1 MEKRVGIVGMGLM
14 GQAFIHNMR
23 KSQFIIQGF
32 DVDPRRMDELK
43 EKGGHPVDSP
53 AAAAKGVDRVI
64 VSLPTS
70 DVGRQAMLGPGG
82 IAEGAKEGLII
93 CDTTTARP
101 EDSEKLAAELAA
113 RGIKFLD
120 SAVSGTSTMAH
131 AGDLIVMA
139 GGNKADFEACRTVFA
154 GFSRAAYYMGPTG
167 AGARTKLIVNLILAG
182 NRLALAE
189 GLVLGEKA
197 GLESRN
203 LLEVLQDGACSSKTM
218 VDKGPKM
225 LDADYSKQG
234 QVRTSLKDSRL
245 MIDMGQ
251 KLGAPTM
258 MIQVYS
264 QIMQAA
270 YEKGYAEK
278 DTVAFYE
285 ILRGMAGLDERQG
298 IDDVPFGKAKKK

>member
-1 MEKRVGIVGMGLM
+1 MSKRIGIVGMGLM
-14 GQAFIHNMR
+14 GQAFIHNLR
-23 KSQFIIQGF
+23 KSQFIVQGF
-32 DVDPRRMDELK
+32 DVDAGRMDDLK
-43 EKGGHPVDSP
+43 QKGGHPVDSP
-53 AAAAKGVDRVI
+53 AAAARGVDRLI

-70 DVGRQAMLGPGG
+70 DIGRQAMLGPGG
-82 IAEGAKEGLII
+82 VVEGAADGLII

-101 EDSEKLAAELAA
+101 EDSEKLSAELAA
-113 RGIKFLD
+113 KGIKFLD
-120 SAVSGTSTMAH
+120 SAVSGTSTMTH

-139 GGNKADFEACRTVFA
+139 GGSKADFDACQQMFA
-154 GFSRAAYYMGPTG
+154 GFSRAAYYMGPAG
-167 AGARTKLIVNLILAG
+167 SGARTKLIVNLILAG

-197 GLESRN
+197 GLESGN
-203 LLEVLQDGACSSKTM
+203 LLEVLKDGACSSKTM

-234 QVRTSLKDSRL
+234 QVKTSLKDSRL
-245 MIDMGQ
+245 MIEMGQ

-285 ILRGMAGLDERQG
+285 IMRGMAGLDERKG
-298 IDDVPFGKAKKK
+298 IDDVPFGKKK